1 MTPMI
6 RAGFV
11 LAVSIGCAPLGT
23 VCARAASG
31 TVDFSG
37 AYSLKSV
44 KGEEAPGPG
53 DALSVQIVQT
63 ATEIKLTAIIDGHAK
78 TEEFGLSDAGVKC
91 KDSDGGDATCT
102 AQWKGKTLVLNKS
115 YTAHPTENGPDVE
128 MHTRERLD
136 LSSDRK
142 TLMIRTD
149 TKAPDY
155 PALQMSD
162 ATTEVY
168 TRN

>member
-1 MTPMI
+1 MKI
-6 RAGFV
+6 RAQFALTIS
-11 LAVSIGCAPLGT
+11 LAVAPL
-23 VCARAASG
+23 VAFAASG
-31 TVDFSG
+31 TPDLSG
-37 AYSLKSV
+37 SYSLKSV
-44 KGEEAPGPG
+44 KGEDQPGPG
-53 DALSVQIVQT
+53 DALALQIVQT
-63 ATEIKLTAIIDGHAK
+63 ATEVKLTTITDGHPN
-78 TEEFGLSDAGVKC
+78 TEEFGLGENGVKC

-102 AQWKGKTLVLNKS
+102 AQWKGKTLVVEKV
-115 YTAHPTENGPDVE
+115 YTAHPTQNGPDVE

-142 TLMIRTD
+142 TLTVRTD